1 MPVTKRGIYHNL
13 KESKYTISNG
23 EVVFFFSSMLYLN
36 KFMDEYQN
44 NREKYRKKFKKDA
57 MLELNFDFLYDLVL
71 YQEIEKRGFRATLDK
86 TDLSYQDME
95 YYVLRQSTQKES
107 PEWEIIKR

>member
-1 MPVTKRGIYHNL
+1 MPITKRGIYHNL

-36 KFMDEYQN
+36 KFMDEYLQ
-44 NREKYRKKFKKDA
+44 NRENYQKKFKKDHII
-57 MLELNFDFLYDLVL
+57 ELNFDFLYDLVL
-71 YQEIEKRGFRATLDK
+71 YKEIEKRGFRATLNK

-95 YYVLRQSTQKES
+95 YYVLTQTQKES
-107 PEWEIIKR
+107 PHWEIIKR